1 MKISAS
7 IYSDKKRPLK
17 EVIED
22 LVAHN
27 VNLLHVDCNDDLSVF
42 NDIEAIRTWCN
53 LPIDL
58 HIITEKPELYYDK
71 LREVPVEYLTFQYEQ
86 LPQDFNLPLDI
97 KGEKGLA
104 ITTPTSIEVFKD
116 FEDFDFLLVMATIP
130 GQSGGVFDPINFQKI
145 RNFKKLYPRKA
156 IHVDGGVNAEVSFIL
171 RNLGVRSSVS
181 GSYLFK
187 SASVG
192 EALMNLTNREH
203 VSSFCVKDFM
213 EMLHDDIFVY
223 IEGLNL
229 EKILTAIEVG
239 NKGLAIV
246 KNIEGL
252 FMGIITNA
260 DVRRFLLANI
270 TDIYSADVTE
280 MINKTPVVIEE
291 TATVEEMLNHVK
303 AQAFPISYLPAV
315 SQENKAVGMI
325 TFVNLIKGEL

>member
-17 EVIED
+17 AVIED

-42 NDIEAIRTWCN
+42 DDIKEIRTWCD

-58 HIITEKPELYYDK
+58 HIITEEPEKYFDK

-86 LPQDFNLPLDI
+86 LPADFSLPLDI
-97 KGEKGLA
+97 AGEKGLA
-104 ITTPTSIEVFKD
+104 ITTPTPIDVFNE
-116 FEDFDFLLVMATIP
+116 FADFDFLLVMATVP
-130 GQSGGVFDPINFQKI
+130 GQSGGVFDPVNFQKV
-145 RNFKKLYPRKA
+145 RDFKKLYPRKA

-213 EMLHDDIFVY
+213 EMLHEDIFVY

-229 EKILTAIEVG
+229 EKILNAIELG

-246 KNIEGL
+246 KNIDGHFL
-252 FMGIITNA
+252 GIITNA

-270 TDIYSADVTE
+270 TDVYAAEVSD
-280 MINKTPVVIEE
+280 MINKTPVVIPE

-303 AQAFPISYLPAV
+303 EQAFPISYLPV
-315 SQENKAVGMI
+315 ISQENKAVGMI